1 MDGKGINAYYGVPF
15 NTDYVMKTALKT
27 KVWGIMSHTNPSLFK
42 ESDPKKFLKDAF
54 DPNQPRDKDGQ
65 WTKGADHLSGEFS
78 HHPDFIYH
86 GTSSKHA
93 ADIQKN
99 GFKPGTF
106 FSTDPYTAQQEAE
119 YAVKGDPFA
128 SQEQINSGHPNAHGV
143 GGDEVV
149 FAIKKSDLAKHHFK
163 DDNDYPSDQD
173 YGKAVI
179 VKQKIDPSAIG
190 EVLKTDKQFKTHQ
203 KKLINSS
210 MNPKLNTIKDFDP
223 NQPRDK
229 DGKWSETGAGG
240 DHSNS
245 TTPSQDLLALHHD
258 DEHDTF
264 DNVLA
269 QLTPEQ
275 KAAMARAE
283 DSMKDLKPTNV
294 EFVGPDGKYTPERAA
309 LQAEILNDKIFTKDR
324 IAAAV
329 PKNGEKPVL
338 TLTGG
343 RPAAGKTSAL
353 RNELGDT
360 AKNSFY
366 ISADEIQEH
375 LPGYT
380 GEHAGIYNG
389 EAQDMALQAEKIARE
404 HGLNITYDA
413 TLKSTQPAHDR
424 VDMYKAAGY
433 DVNGYFVHT
442 SPTTSAVRSA
452 QRFMTTG
459 RYVPPIVSFKS
470 RTNEKTFDSLIPKLK
485 KWAVYDNNGAKPK
498 RIAGSKS

>member
-1 MDGKGINAYYGVPF
+1 MNAGRIAMNDSSRTYVEGFIDFHGVPIQHAWTIDKSGKVHDTTLRDGKGINAYYGVPF

-42 ESDPKKFLKDAF
+42 EKNTKSFLA
-54 DPNQPRDKDGQ
+54 
-65 WTKGADHLSGEFS
+65 
-78 HHPDFIYH
+78 
-86 GTSSKHA
+86 
-93 ADIQKN
+93 
-99 GFKPGTF
+99 
-106 FSTDPYTAQQEAE
+106 
-119 YAVKGDPFA
+119 
-128 SQEQINSGHPNAHGV
+128 
-143 GGDEVV
+143 
-149 FAIKKSDLAKHHFK
+149 
-163 DDNDYPSDQD
+163 
-173 YGKAVI
+173 
-179 VKQKIDPSAIG
+179 
-190 EVLKTDKQFKTHQ
+190 
-203 KKLINSS
+203 
-210 MNPKLNTIKDFDP
+210 DFDP

-294 EFVGPDGKYTPERAA
+294 EFVGPDGKYTPERAK
-309 LQAEILNDKIFTKDR
+309 LQAEILNDKIFTKER